1 MKQISLLVKDL
12 LGFFL
17 ENLVIN

>member
-12 LGFFL
+12 SGFFL